1 MCKLHFK
8 HMLFTL
14 HYLASL
20 SVFGKNLKAIRLP
33 YGTGIINI
41 FERNLTKIRPDPA
54 HDEDRLVRVLGG
66 RAGQQDL
73 GGGRQ
78 LQRTDG
84 FFHQHGTVF
93 FKPQEIQLVSVSR
106 PVVRE
111 NLMPKLLQR
120 LCGKL

>member
-1 MCKLHFK
+1 M
-8 HMLFTL
+8 
-14 HYLASL
+14 A
-20 SVFGKNLKAIRLP
+20 R
-33 YGTGIINI
+33 
-41 FERNLTKIRPDPA
+41 RR
-54 HDEDRLVRVLGG
+54 
-66 RAGQQDL
+66 GQQDL
-73 GGGRQ
+73 GGDRQ
-78 LQRTDG
+78 LQRTNG